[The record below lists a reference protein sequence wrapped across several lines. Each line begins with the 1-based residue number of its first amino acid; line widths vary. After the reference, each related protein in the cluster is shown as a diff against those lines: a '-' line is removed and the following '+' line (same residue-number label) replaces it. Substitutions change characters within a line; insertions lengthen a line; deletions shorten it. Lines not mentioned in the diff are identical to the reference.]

1 MSPELIGILSIGIPT
16 LVAVIG
22 AIAGAAWRMGRAEGV
37 LVGHDTRFDSLEGRI
52 QNLHEDVHGL
62 RQRVDRILE
71 RLPKPD

>member
-1 MSPELIGILSIGIPT
+1 MSAELIGILSIGIPT

-37 LVGHDTRFDSLEGRI
+37 LVGHDKRFDGLEGRL
-52 QNLHEDVHGL
+52 QHLHEDVHAL

-71 RLPKPD
+71 RLPHPD